1 MANYVRLYKQTA
13 FKQSRESIMK
23 KLFTFFLASLV
34 FSNFSQA
41 QTPAQNLMPDGSHDM
56 YLGLG
61 VMSRPVY
68 EGAAHTK
75 AHFIPVMQMQW
86 SNGVFLAGMS
96 AGWHLSNQPKHEFGP
111 IISLEPNR
119 TSSGISDSIQT
130 PNSFPSDLGG
140 DLSDTAALK
149 MFGNKL
155 AGLEKIPTR
164 LLYGGFY
171 NYQITSNLRQ
181 TNTLFLGAGNNQ
193 RGIRLKSDLRY
204 QFKNLPAHH
213 QFSLG
218 MGVAIVNRAYA
229 QSYFGVNK
237 SQTTLDTVTFTST
250 IWDVQTNEM
259 ISVDTI
265 SRAYVLDGT
274 NKGFYPRAGIKDIHA
289 DIFWNWSLSSSWLV
303 TSKVSLSQIVGSSRM
318 SPLVERKTNMTVSSA
333 IAYRF

>member
-1 MANYVRLYKQTA
+1 
-13 FKQSRESIMK
+13 MK

-34 FSNFSQA
+34 FSNISQA

-75 AHFIPVMQMQW
+75 AHFVPVVQMQW
-86 SNGVFLAGMS
+86 SNGVFIAGMS
-96 AGWHLSNQPKHEFGP
+96 AGWHLSNQAHHEFGP
-111 IISLEPNR
+111 IISIEPNR
-119 TSSGISDSIQT
+119 TSSGLSSSIQS
-130 PNSFPSDLGG
+130 PNSFPVSSDA
-140 DLSDTAALK
+140 DFAYY
-149 MFGNKL
+149 KL
-155 AGLEKIPTR
+155 ASSNNILAGIEKLPTR

-181 TNTLFLGAGNNQ
+181 TNTLYLGAGKKHS
-193 RGIRLKSDLRY
+193 GMRLNSDLRY

-218 MGVAIVNRAYA
+218 IGVAIVNRAYA

-237 SQTTLDTVTFTST
+237 IESTLGTLSFTST
-250 IWDVQTNEM
+250 IWDAQKNGIVN
-259 ISVDTI
+259 VDTI
-265 SRAYVLDGT
+265 SQAYGLDDS
-274 NKGFYPRAGIKDIHA
+274 NKGFSPRAGIKDIHA